1 MNAAEMI
8 PLATIKDVSALLA
21 VSVITVRRL
30 VATGDLRC
38 VRLSKGGPL
47 RFDLADVQKFIA
59 SHKG

>member
-1 MNAAEMI
+1 MSAAGMA
-8 PLATIKDVSALLA
+8 PLLTIKDLSALLA

-30 VATGDLRC
+30 VATGELRC

-47 RFDLADVQKFIA
+47 RFDLVDVQKFIA

>member
-1 MNAAEMI
+1 MNASGMT

-21 VSVITVRRL
+21 VSVLTVRRL
-30 VATGDLRC
+30 VAAGELRC

>member
-1 MNAAEMI
+1 MHSAEMT

-30 VATGDLRC
+30 VATGELRC

>member
-1 MNAAEMI
+1 MHSPEMT

-30 VATGDLRC
+30 VATGELRC